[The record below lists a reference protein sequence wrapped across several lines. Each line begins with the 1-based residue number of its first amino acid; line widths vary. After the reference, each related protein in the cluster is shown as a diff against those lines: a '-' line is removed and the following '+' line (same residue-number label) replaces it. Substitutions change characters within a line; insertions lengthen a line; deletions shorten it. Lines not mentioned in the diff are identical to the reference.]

1 MRMRIA
7 VSISAALLLLI
18 LGQAIALLM
27 TYEEME
33 QDFIDEI
40 LGGQLAYSIEISRD
54 SPELALPNTPAMK
67 LYRLVSG
74 APLPDRR

>member
-54 SPELALPNTPAMK
+54 SPNWPFPI
-67 LYRLVSG
+67 
-74 APLPDRR
+74 RRP